1 MIVFSIIIIT
11 VIVMKRITLI
21 IVNCGFSVVKVC
33 ATSRKEEQTWDLVK
47 KFSSDL
53 VSIYLS
59 AHYIINTI
67 FVKRQRTSVASINF
81 QWGIKEPKLILC

>member
-11 VIVMKRITLI
+11 VIVIIVMKRITLI

-53 VSIYLS
+53 VSFYLS
-59 AHYIINTI
+59 SHYIINTI
-67 FVKRQRTSVASINF
+67 NSIKRQ
-81 QWGIKEPKLILC
+81 